1 MGAKKGKNKKQKKY
15 PWKDSDTVGAAL
27 KKGLV
32 PYVDF
37 MPIPG
42 VRNTNYY
49 WFDTDKKINPR
60 DDRQDIWENLGNI
73 AKNFYDTPGEA
84 IDILVRGSNL
94 FKQRSLNTYI
104 LCGLIEKHRKL
115 KPKNFKLNA
124 LISENLETYAPYI
137 GIAYDRINPSI
148 RDQQRNA
155 AKYDPKKESRQQIID
170 KIVEKHRRLVI
181 NKSKEFKEWLANHS
195 DLIK

>member
-1 MGAKKGKNKKQKKY
+1 MGAKKGKNKKQKIY
-15 PWKDSDTVGAAL
+15 PWKDSDTVAAAL
-27 KKGLV
+27 KKSLV

-42 VRNTNYY
+42 ARSTNYY

-60 DDRQDIWENLGNI
+60 DDRQDTWENLGNI

-84 IDILVRGSNL
+84 IDILVRGSSL

-137 GIAYDRINPSI
+137 GIDYDRINPSI
-148 RDQQRNA
+148 RDHQRNA
-155 AKYDPKKESRQQIID
+155 AKYDPKKESRQKIINT
-170 KIVEKHRRLVI
+170 IVEKHRRLVI

>member
-1 MGAKKGKNKKQKKY
+1 MGAKKGKNKKQKIY
-15 PWKDSDTVGAAL
+15 PWKDSDTVAAAL

-42 VRNTNYY
+42 ARKTDTY
-49 WFDTDKKINPR
+49 WFDPSKKINPR
-60 DDRQDIWENLGNI
+60 DDRQDTWENLGNV

-84 IDILVRGSNL
+84 IDILVRGSSL

-115 KPKNFKLNA
+115 KPKNYKLNT
-124 LISENLETYAPYI
+124 LISENLETYVPFI
-137 GIAYDRINPSI
+137 GIPYDTINPSI

-155 AKYDPKKESRQQIID
+155 AKYDPKKHSRQII
-170 KIVEKHRRLVI
+170 INRIIEKHRRLVKD
-181 NKSKEFKEWLANHS
+181 NSKEFKEWISNNSH
-195 DLIK
+195 LIK

>member
-1 MGAKKGKNKKQKKY
+1 M
-15 PWKDSDTVGAAL
+15 
-27 KKGLV
+27 
-32 PYVDF
+32 
-37 MPIPG
+37 
-42 VRNTNYY
+42 
-49 WFDTDKKINPR
+49 
-60 DDRQDIWENLGNI
+60 
-73 AKNFYDTPGEA
+73 
-84 IDILVRGSNL
+84 VRGSSL

-137 GIAYDRINPSI
+137 GIDYDRINPSI

-155 AKYDPKKESRQQIID
+155 AKYDPKKESRQKIINT
-170 KIVEKHRRLVI
+170 IVEKHRRLVI

>member
-1 MGAKKGKNKKQKKY
+1 MGAKKGKNKKQKIY
-15 PWKDSDTVGAAL
+15 PWKDSDTVATAL

-42 VRNTNYY
+42 ARKTDFY

-60 DDRQDIWENLGNI
+60 DHRQDTWENLGNI
-73 AKNFYDTPGEA
+73 AKNFYDTPDQA
-84 IDILVRGSNL
+84 IDILVRGSSL
-94 FKQRSLNTYI
+94 FKLRSRNTFV
-104 LCGLIEKHRKL
+104 LCALIEKHRKL
-115 KPKNFKLNA
+115 KPKNYKLNA

-137 GIAYDRINPSI
+137 GIAYDKINPSI

-155 AKYDPKKESRQQIID
+155 AKYDPKKESRQKVINT
-170 KIVEKHRRLVI
+170 IVEKHRRLVI
-181 NKSKEFKEWLANHS
+181 KKSKDFKEWLANHS

>member
-1 MGAKKGKNKKQKKY
+1 M
-15 PWKDSDTVGAAL
+15 WILCLFLESEILTII
-27 KKGLV
+27 GL
-32 PYVDF
+32 
-37 MPIPG
+37 IQS
-42 VRNTNYY
+42 
-49 WFDTDKKINPR
+49 KKINPR

-84 IDILVRGSNL
+84 IDILVRGSSL

-181 NKSKEFKEWLANHS
+181 KKSKEFKEWLANHS

>member
-1 MGAKKGKNKKQKKY
+1 MGAKKVKNKKQKIY
-15 PWKDSDTVGAAL
+15 PWKDSDTVAAAL

-42 VRNTNYY
+42 ARSTNYY

-60 DDRQDIWENLGNI
+60 DDRQDTWENLGNI

-84 IDILVRGSNL
+84 IDILVRGSSL

-137 GIAYDRINPSI
+137 GIDYDRINPSI

-155 AKYDPKKESRQQIID
+155 AKYDPKKESRQKIINT
-170 KIVEKHRRLVI
+170 IVEKHRRLVI